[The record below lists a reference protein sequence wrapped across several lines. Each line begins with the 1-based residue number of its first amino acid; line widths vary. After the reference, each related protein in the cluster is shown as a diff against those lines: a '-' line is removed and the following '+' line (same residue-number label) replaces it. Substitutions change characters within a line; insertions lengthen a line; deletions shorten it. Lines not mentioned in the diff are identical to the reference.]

1 MIITESIEYGDEH
14 GQYEGLLVYPDNAA
28 GKLPCVLVAPTVWGR
43 TSMEESSAKK
53 LAEMGYVAMI
63 VDLYG
68 KGFDASTEAAAFG
81 KMAEFN
87 ADRQFLLNR
96 MQFIYKTA
104 SQLPQVDES
113 KVAGIGFCFGGKC
126 LLDLA
131 RSGYDFA
138 GAVSFHGVFDA
149 PSFNPDQKITTPLLL
164 LHGWDDPLATPD
176 DVLALTKELTH
187 KGANWE
193 LDAYGHT
200 GHAFMKPEAN
210 RHEAGYFYHAEV
222 ADRAWNRMADF
233 LKIALE

>member
-14 GQYEGLLVYPDNAA
+14 GQYEGLLVYPDNAK

-43 TSMEESSAKK
+43 TSMEESLAVK
-53 LAEMGYVAMI
+53 LAEMGYIAMI

-96 MQFIYKTA
+96 MQLIYETA

-113 KVAGIGFCFGGKC
+113 RIAGIGFCFGGKC

-131 RSGYDFA
+131 RSGHDFA

-149 PSFNPDQKITTPLLL
+149 PSFNADQKITTPLLL
-164 LHGWDDPLATPD
+164 LHGWDDPLATPE

-210 RHEAGYFYHAEV
+210 RHEEGYFYHAEV
-222 ADRAWNRMADF
+222 ADRA
-233 LKIALE
+233 